1 MTEGRK
7 IAKIM
12 KSCEGVASVAEA
24 AWQVNIL
31 AHWVWLALIN
41 ETHVWRLLCM
51 GVVLLVRR
59 GVPGIIF
66 LSEKNGTKE
75 SIKRRM
81 KLWE

>member
-1 MTEGRK
+1 M
-7 IAKIM
+7 
-12 KSCEGVASVAEA
+12 AEFPR
-24 AWQVNIL
+24 QVNIL

-41 ETHVWRLLCM
+41 ETHVWLLLCM

-66 LSEKNGTKE
+66 LSEQYGTKE